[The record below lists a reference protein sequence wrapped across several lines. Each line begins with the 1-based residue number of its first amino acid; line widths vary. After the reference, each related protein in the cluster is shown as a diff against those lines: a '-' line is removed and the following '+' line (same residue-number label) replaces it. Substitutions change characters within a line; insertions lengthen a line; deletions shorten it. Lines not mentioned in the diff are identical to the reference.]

1 MTSQRIMM
9 ERSIV
14 RLSKPPRRWK
24 APKRSI
30 LNQPP
35 TVVLMGKKDSNGWRK
50 NGSNKNETEKGL
62 SVEKFVLSTILDELN
77 GQSSGAGV
85 RWRGG
90 HLENHPIVMLF
101 HLLTWDA
108 LWCGPIPGGQQQQHS
123 DTPPGLLECQLSSIQ
138 LENIVSIS
146 TCIDS
151 AGGRGVELEVVVRSI
166 LEHVWSKFQGVQHR
180 GVSWSRFSVSEMID
194 IAVGLGSK
202 FLSAMVKTM
211 SGNYSCWVGGVPDLM
226 LWKVSTQ
233 REDTNRNIWETRLI
247 EVKGPQDS
255 LSDTQR
261 AWLHLFLEHNV
272 NVEVVHV
279 TAV

>member
-1 MTSQRIMM
+1 
-9 ERSIV
+9 
-14 RLSKPPRRWK
+14 
-24 APKRSI
+24 
-30 LNQPP
+30 
-35 TVVLMGKKDSNGWRK
+35 
-50 NGSNKNETEKGL
+50 
-62 SVEKFVLSTILDELN
+62 
-77 GQSSGAGV
+77 
-85 RWRGG
+85 
-90 HLENHPIVMLF
+90 
-101 HLLTWDA
+101 
-108 LWCGPIPGGQQQQHS
+108 S

-233 REDTNRNIWETRLI
+233 REDTNRNVWETRLI